1 MRQLVIPELSPKTP
15 INNIFCIGRNYVNHA
30 KELNNPV
37 PEEPVVFM
45 KPTSSI
51 IFDGGLIMLPPQ
63 SEEVHHEV
71 ELVIA
76 IGREGKHIPKKRALE
91 YIMGYGIGI
100 DVTARDLQQ
109 KAKEKGHPWTI
120 AKGFD
125 TFTPISRFITPGQVG
140 DPHDLNL
147 KLEVNGE
154 VRQDGSTADMIF
166 PIESLVAYLSTI
178 FTLSP
183 GDLIFTGTPAG
194 VSRVNA
200 GDEIK
205 ASLNDD
211 LISMYV
217 SVTHEPHF
225 Q

>member
-125 TFTPISRFITPGQVG
+125 TFTPISRFITPSQVG